1 MPREFSTWLSG
12 FRDSIADYGY
22 YIDFEKVHRN
32 VDNIKVELNILNS
45 LIGSK
50 NIELDFE
57 NLMRKYPEVLK
68 CIPLLLAVRASEIY
82 CQDEN
87 GGHLFQF
94 DFGKY
99 PPNSHAHYERYK
111 YFMRETGLFDLLE
124 NHIVNNLVDY
134 ATGVET
140 GLDSN
145 GRKNRGGH
153 LMEDL
158 VESFIQKA
166 GFVKDVNYFKE
177 MYIHQITNKWNIDL
191 SAISNQGKMEKRFDF
206 VVKTPNMIYGIETN
220 FYGSGGSK
228 LNETARSYK
237 TLAWETEEIDGF
249 TFVWFTDGK
258 GWTSARNNLE
268 ETSDVMEHIYNIKD
282 LEDGIINQVFI

>member
-1 MPREFSTWLSG
+1 MNNRNFSEWLLG

-22 YIDFEKVHRN
+22 YIDFDKVHRN

-45 LIGSK
+45 LIGSN
-50 NIELDFE
+50 NIETDFE
-57 NLMRKYPEVLK
+57 NLINKYPETLK
-68 CIPLLLAVRASEIY
+68 CIPLLLAVRSNEIY
-82 CQDEN
+82 AIDGDGDYTYN
-87 GGHLFQF
+87 F
-94 DFGKY
+94 KN
-99 PPNSHAHYERYK
+99 PNLSVEQYK
-111 YFMRETGLFDLLE
+111 VFMRKTGLFDLIE

-153 LMEDL
+153 LMENL

-166 GFVKDVNYFKE
+166 GFLKDESYFKE
-177 MYIHQITNKWNIDL
+177 MYIHQITDKWDIDL

-206 VVKTPNMIYGIETN
+206 VVKTPTMIYGIETN

-237 TLAWETEEIDGF
+237 TLALETDTIDGF

-258 GWTSARNNLE
+258 GWTSARHNLE
-268 ETSDVMEHIYNIKD
+268 ETFDVMEHVYNIND
-282 LEDGIINQVFI
+282 MENGIITEVFK

>member
-1 MPREFSTWLSG
+1 MNRDFNAWLSG

-32 VDNIKVELNILNS
+32 VESVKIELNILNS

-50 NIELDFE
+50 NIEEDFE
-57 NLMRKYPEVLK
+57 NLLKKYPEVLK
-68 CIPLLLAVRASEIY
+68 CIPLLLAVRANEIY
-82 CQDEN
+82 CQDKN
-87 GGHLFQF
+87 GGYLYQF
-94 DFGKY
+94 NGLSSNRD
-99 PPNSHAHYERYK
+99 NYK

-166 GFVKDVNYFKE
+166 GFIKDVNYFKE
-177 MYIHQITNKWNIDL
+177 MYIHQITDKWNIDL
-191 SAISNQGKMEKRFDF
+191 SAISNKGKMEKRFDF
-206 VVKTPNMIYGIETN
+206 VIKTPDMIYGIETN

-258 GWTSARNNLE
+258 GWTNARNNLE
-268 ETSDVMEHIYNIKD
+268 ETFDVMQHIYSIKD
-282 LEDGIINQVFI
+282 LEDGIISEVFK

>member
-1 MPREFSTWLSG
+1 MRDFNAWLSE
-12 FRDSIADYGY
+12 FRDSISDYGY

-32 VDNIKVELNILNS
+32 IDGIKVELNILNS

-50 NIELDFE
+50 NIESEFE
-57 NLMRKYPEVLK
+57 KLIADYPNVLK
-68 CIPLLLAVRASEIY
+68 CIPLLLAVRANEIY
-82 CQDEN
+82 AMDKDGAFTYTFNKHTLSVEQ
-87 GGHLFQF
+87 
-94 DFGKY
+94 
-99 PPNSHAHYERYK
+99 YK
-111 YFMRETGLFDLLE
+111 IFMRKTGLFDLLE

-166 GFVKDVNYFKE
+166 GFIKDINYFKE
-177 MYIHQITNKWNIDL
+177 MYIHQITDKWDIDL
-191 SAISNQGKMEKRFDF
+191 SAISNKGKMEKRFDF
-206 VVKTPNMIYGIETN
+206 VIKTPGMIYGIETN

-237 TLAWETEEIDGF
+237 TLAWETEDIDGF

-268 ETSDVMEHIYNIKD
+268 ETFDVMQHIYNIRD
-282 LEDGIINQVFI
+282 LEDGVIREVFK

>member
-1 MPREFSTWLSG
+1 MSRDFNNWLSA
-12 FRDSIADYGY
+12 FHDSIADYGY
-22 YIDFEKVHRN
+22 YIDFEKVHKN
-32 VDNIKVELNILNS
+32 VDSIKVELNILNS
-45 LIGSK
+45 LIGSR
-50 NIELDFE
+50 NIEKDFE
-57 NLMRKYPEVLK
+57 KLITDYPNVLK
-68 CIPLLLAVRASEIY
+68 CIPLLLAVRANEIY
-82 CQDEN
+82 AMDKDGAFTYTFNNQNLSIE
-87 GGHLFQF
+87 Q
-94 DFGKY
+94 
-99 PPNSHAHYERYK
+99 YK
-111 YFMRETGLFDLLE
+111 IFMKKTGLFDLLE
-124 NHIVNNLVDY
+124 NHIISNLVDY

-166 GFVKDVNYFKE
+166 GFIKGETYFKE
-177 MYIHQITNKWNIDL
+177 MYIHQISNKWNIDL

-206 VVKTPNMIYGIETN
+206 VIKTPNMIYAIETN

-237 TLAWETEEIDGF
+237 TLATETDTIDGF

-258 GWTSARNNLE
+258 GWTSARHNLE
-268 ETSDVMEHIYNIKD
+268 ETFDVMQHIYNIKD
-282 LEDGIINQVFI
+282 LENGIIDEVFK